1 MNVSDAV
8 AARFSARAFLD
19 KPVPKDLVVSIL
31 DRAKQA
37 PSGGNLQPW
46 HVHVLMGE
54 AQKKFL
60 SLVADRLKAN
70 PMGEGGDYE
79 IYPANLWEPYRTR
92 RFRCGEMLYES
103 IQIPRE
109 DKPGRLRQFGNNFRF
124 FGAPVGLI
132 FALDQGHGPAAMVR
146 CRHVYADRHAA
157 GGRGGAGDLPAGIL
171 VGHAEDDQGSD
182 RNPRQLHRLLR
193 HGDGISGRRRTP
205 STNGAPNARRL
216 EEFATFHE

>member
-1 MNVSDAV
+1 MNVSEAI

-60 SLVADRLKAN
+60 ALVAERLKAN
-70 PMGEGGDYE
+70 PMGEGGEYD

-103 IQIPRE
+103 IQVPRE
-109 DKPGRLRQFGNNFRF
+109 DKPGRLRQFANNFRF

-132 FALDQGHGPAAMVR
+132 FALDKGM
-146 CRHVYADRHAA
+146 
-157 GGRGGAGDLPAGIL
+157 
-171 VGHAEDDQGSD
+171 
-182 RNPRQLHRLLR
+182 
-193 HGDGISGRRRTP
+193 
-205 STNGAPNARRL
+205 GAPQWSDVGMYMQNVMLLAVEEGLDTCPQESWSTMPKTIKEVTGLSDDFIIFSGMAMGYLDEAHPINKWRTERAPL

>member
-79 IYPANLWEPYRTR
+79 IYPPNLWEPYRTR

-132 FALDQGHGPAAMVR
+132 FALDQGMGPPQWSDVGMYMQTVMLLAVEEGLATCPQESWSVMPKTIKEVTGIPDNFIVFSGMAMG
-146 CRHVYADRHAA
+146 YLD
-157 GGRGGAGDLPAGIL
+157 
-171 VGHAEDDQGSD
+171 EDHPI
-182 RNPRQLHRLLR
+182 NKW
-193 HGDGISGRRRTP
+193 RTER
-205 STNGAPNARRL
+205 APL
-216 EEFATFHE
+216 DEFATFHE